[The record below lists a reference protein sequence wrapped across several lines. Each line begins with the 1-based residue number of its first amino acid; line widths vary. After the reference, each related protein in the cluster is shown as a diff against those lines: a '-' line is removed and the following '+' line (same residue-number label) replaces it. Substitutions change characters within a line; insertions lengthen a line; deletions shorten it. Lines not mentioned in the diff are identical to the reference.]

1 MSVTSAQR
9 IHSTYDEAR
18 VINRLLIIVG
28 LNALVLVH
36 ILDLPSKL
44 QEAPYLAVGY
54 LGLISLA
61 LLLMQQLMRRDS
73 PLLYITAGLLGTG
86 VAIAFITTRT
96 VGLPMAMD
104 DIGNWTE
111 PLGLASLI
119 IDVYLVVQAVL
130 ALMPLRNQDPFGRA
144 RSAITNR

>member
-1 MSVTSAQR
+1 MSVTSAPRVKSIHEESR
-9 IHSTYDEAR
+9 I
-18 VINRLLIIVG
+18 VNRLLVIVG

-54 LGLISLA
+54 VGLISVA
-61 LLLMQQLMRRDS
+61 FLLMQQLMIRDS
-73 PLLYITAGLLGTG
+73 SFVFVAAGLLGAV
-86 VAIAFITTRT
+86 VAIAFIATRT

-111 PLGLASLI
+111 PLGLASLV
-119 IDVYLVVQAVL
+119 IDVYLVVQVAL
-130 ALMPLRNQDPFGRA
+130 ALTWRPQQDLA
-144 RSAITNR
+144 RSAERALR

>member
-9 IHSTYDEAR
+9 VNSTYDEAR

-61 LLLMQQLMRRDS
+61 ILLMQQLMRRES
-73 PLLYITAGLLGTG
+73 PLLFLAAGLLGAG
-86 VAIAFITTRT
+86 VATAFIVTRT

-111 PLGLASLI
+111 PLGLASLV
-119 IDVYLVVQAVL
+119 IDGYLVVQAVL
-130 ALMPLRNQDPFGRA
+130 ALMSARNQDSFGRT